1 MRPLHAGPA
10 VSDTFDV
17 VARAYDTQVGLNP
30 GYHANLRAAATALLA
45 ALPGTSHHAT
55 ATDSRPHGR
64 PERGT
69 KSGTDILRILD
80 IGCGSGAST
89 HALVDALGPRPARV
103 LGLDASAGML
113 EQARVKS
120 WPDGVE
126 FACAPA
132 ESLADDPRTAGPYDA
147 VLAAYLVRN
156 VPDRDAVIATLAATL
171 APGGVLA
178 VHDYSVRG
186 NPFGALV
193 WTLVCWTVVIPLGW
207 LTARH
212 TRLYRYLW
220 RSALQFDSIPR
231 LCVRLRDA
239 GLEVVSVLPG
249 SGWQR
254 GILHTVI
261 ARRPQDD
268 R

>member
-1 MRPLHAGPA
+1 LRPLHPGPD

-30 GYHANLRAAATALLA
+30 GYHANLRAAAAALLG
-45 ALPGTSHHAT
+45 ALAT
-55 ATDSRPHGR
+55 ADRTGSVTEG
-64 PERGT
+64 
-69 KSGTDILRILD
+69 LRILD

-89 HALVDALGPRPARV
+89 RALVEALGGRPARV
-103 LGLDASAGML
+103 LGVDASAGML
-113 EQARVKS
+113 AQARAKG
-120 WPDGVE
+120 WPAGVE

-132 ESLADDPRTAGPYDA
+132 EALAEDPATAGPFDA

-156 VPDRDAVIATLAATL
+156 VPDRDAVIATLAASL

-186 NPFGALV
+186 NPFGAVV

-220 RSALQFDSIPR
+220 RSALGFDSIPR
-231 LCVRLRDA
+231 LSVRLRDA

-254 GILHTVI
+254 GILHTVL
-261 ARRPQDD
+261 ARRPEVH

>member
-1 MRPLHAGPA
+1 MVRPLHAGPD
-10 VSDTFDV
+10 VSHTFDA
-17 VARAYDTQVGLNP
+17 VAGAYDTQVGLNP

-45 ALPGTSHHAT
+45 ALPTRNPTAHAEHL
-55 ATDSRPHGR
+55 A
-64 PERGT
+64 
-69 KSGTDILRILD
+69 ILD

-89 HALVDALGPRPARV
+89 LALVDALAGRPARV
-103 LGLDASAGML
+103 LGVDASPGML
-113 EQARVKS
+113 EQARAKA
-120 WPDGVE
+120 WPGGVE

-132 ESLADDPRTAGPYDA
+132 ESLADDPQTAGPFDA

-156 VPDRDAVIATLAATL
+156 VPDRDGVLATLASTL

-186 NPFGALV
+186 NPFGTLV

-220 RSALQFDSIPR
+220 RSALRFDSIPR
-231 LCVRLRDA
+231 LRVRLRDA